1 MARSIWKGSISFG
14 LVNIPVGLYSAEKSK
29 ELHFNLLDR
38 RNLAPIHYQRVNSE
52 TGKEV
57 RWEDTVRG
65 YEFEPHRYVVLS
77 DEDLKRANP
86 ESTQTV
92 EILDFVDLAEIS
104 PVYFEKPYFLAPER
118 NGAKSYA
125 LLRETLR
132 RTGKA
137 GIAKVVIRTRQYL
150 AAVVPTDDALVLDLM
165 RFQDELRDTSELDLP
180 SGKQG
185 VSEQELKM
193 AERLV
198 EAMVNSWDPERYRDD
213 YRTDVKALIESRVAA
228 GQLEAGAAEPA
239 PQRQPARGKVVDLM
253 SLLKRSVEAGGR
265 KTAPAGGARTR
276 TAAPGRA
283 ATPARPA
290 KTAKTARLAAPSGR
304 ARKPPVGR
312 GKASSSH
319 RRGAKRSA

>member
-14 LVNIPVGLYSAEKSK
+14 LVTIPVGLYSAEKSK

-92 EILDFVDLAEIS
+92 EIIDFVDLAEIN
-104 PVYFEKPYFLAPER
+104 PVYFERPYFLAPER

-132 RTGKA
+132 RTGKV

-150 AAVVPTDDALVLDLM
+150 AAVVPMDDVIVLDLM
-165 RFQDELRDTSELDLP
+165 RFQDELRDAAELDLP

-185 VSEQELKM
+185 VSEKELKM

-198 EAMVNSWDPERYRDD
+198 EAMVDSWDPERYRDD
-213 YRTDVKALIESRVAA
+213 YRTDLKALIERRVEA
-228 GQLEAGAAEPA
+228 GQLKAGAAEPA
-239 PQRQPARGKVVDLM
+239 PPRRPARGQVVDLM
-253 SLLKRSVEAGGR
+253 SLLKRSVEGGR
-265 KTAPAGGARTR
+265 KAGQAAQAKKAGATRKAAAVAAAKPARTARAGATSSRR
-276 TAAPGRA
+276 T
-283 ATPARPA
+283 
-290 KTAKTARLAAPSGR
+290 
-304 ARKPPVGR
+304 RKPPLGR
-312 GKASSSH
+312 GKASPSH
-319 RRGAKRSA
+319 RRAARRSA

>member
-1 MARSIWKGSISFG
+1 MARAIWKGSISFG

-65 YEFEPHRYVVLS
+65 FEFEPHRYVVLS

-92 EILDFVDLAEIS
+92 EITDFVDLAEIN
-104 PVYFEKPYFLAPER
+104 PIYFERPYFLAPER
-118 NGAKSYA
+118 KGAKSYA

-132 RTGKA
+132 RTGKV

-150 AAVVPTDDALVLDLM
+150 AAVVPMDDVIVLDLM
-165 RFQDELRDTSELDLP
+165 HFQDELRDPSELELP

-185 VSEQELKM
+185 VSEAELRM

-198 EAMVNSWDPERYRDD
+198 EAMVSSWDPERYRDD
-213 YRTDVKALIESRVAA
+213 YRTDVKALIDRRVTA
-228 GQLEAGAAEPA
+228 GELKGGGAAEPA
-239 PQRQPARGKVVDLM
+239 PRQPARGKVVDLM
-253 SLLKRSVEAGGR
+253 SLLKRSVEEGGR
-265 KTAPAGGARTR
+265 KAAPAAGSGAR
-276 TAAPGRA
+276 RA
-283 ATPARPA
+283 ASARPARAAKPA
-290 KTAKTARLAAPSGR
+290 KTARAATAAASR
-304 ARKPPVGR
+304 ARKPPAGR
-312 GKASSSH
+312 GKAPAAH
-319 RRGAKRSA
+319 RRGAKQSA

>member
-1 MARSIWKGSISFG
+1 MVRSIWKGSISFG

-38 RNLAPIHYQRVNSE
+38 RNLAPIHYQRLNSE

-92 EILDFVDLAEIS
+92 EIIDFVDLSEIS
-104 PVYFEKPYFLAPER
+104 PVYFEKPYYLAPER
-118 NGAKSYA
+118 KGAKSYA

-150 AAVVPTDDALVLDLM
+150 AAVVPMGDAIVLDLM
-165 RFQDELRDTSELDLP
+165 RFQDELRDLSELDLP

-185 VSEQELKM
+185 VSDQELRM

-198 EAMVNSWDPERYRDD
+198 EAMVDSWDPERYRDD
-213 YRTDVKALIESRVAA
+213 YRTDLKALIESRVAA
-228 GQLEAGAAEPA
+228 GQLEAGAKEPVPA
-239 PQRQPARGKVVDLM
+239 PRPARGKVVDLM
-253 SLLKRSVEAGGR
+253 SLLKRSVEEGGR
-265 KTAPAGGARTR
+265 KAAPAGAARARTAGSARSPRAAKPAR
-276 TAAPGRA
+276 TARA
-283 ATPARPA
+283 
-290 KTAKTARLAAPSGR
+290 AAPSR
-304 ARKPPVGR
+304 RTRKPPVGR
-312 GKASSSH
+312 GKASPAH

>member
-1 MARSIWKGSISFG
+1 MARAIWKGSISFG
-14 LVNIPVGLYSAEKSK
+14 LVNIPVGLYSVEKSK

-65 YEFEPHRYVVLS
+65 FEFEPHRYVVLS

-92 EILDFVDLAEIS
+92 EITDFVDLAEID
-104 PVYFEKPYFLAPER
+104 PVYFERPYFLAPER
-118 NGAKSYA
+118 KGAKSYA

-150 AAVVPTDDALVLDLM
+150 AAVVPMDDVIVLDLM
-165 RFQDELRDTSELDLP
+165 RFQDELRDPAELELP

-185 VSEQELKM
+185 VSEAELRM

-198 EAMVNSWDPERYRDD
+198 EAMVSSWDPERYRDD
-213 YRTDVKALIESRVAA
+213 YRTDLKALIDRRVTA
-228 GQLEAGAAEPA
+228 GELKGGAAAPA
-239 PQRQPARGKVVDLM
+239 PPRQPARGKVVDLM
-253 SLLKRSVEAGGR
+253 SLLKRSVEEGGKKAAAG
-265 KTAPAGGARTR
+265 GGAR
-276 TAAPGRA
+276 RA
-283 ATPARPA
+283 ASARPARAAKPA
-290 KTAKTARLAAPSGR
+290 KTARAATASRV
-304 ARKPPVGR
+304 RKPPVGR
-312 GKASSSH
+312 GKASATH